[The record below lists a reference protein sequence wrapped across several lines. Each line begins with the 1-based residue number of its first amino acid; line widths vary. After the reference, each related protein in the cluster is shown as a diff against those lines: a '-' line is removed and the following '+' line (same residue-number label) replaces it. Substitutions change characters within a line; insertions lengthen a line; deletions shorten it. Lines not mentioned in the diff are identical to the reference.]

1 MGGKRT
7 RMRKYVLLCVA
18 GIIGLSLLSC
28 VTLPER
34 EAKEAQDEVQEY
46 LLLGQKLLAQGDF
59 DASLNA
65 FQRVLSLSRGKPP
78 EDEALLS
85 MGLIYAHFGNARRDY
100 NKSLDFFKKLMKD
113 YPRSPLSEQAKIW
126 ANVLQENEDLTKTV
140 VKSRQESEGLRQTIE
155 RLEKAKQQAEM
166 KEVKTEDPRGVR
178 DNLLRSQKLLAQG
191 DFDGALNENQKILSL
206 SSRRPPEDEALF
218 NLGVICALPGN
229 PKKDY
234 EKSLD
239 FFRRLIKDHPKSP
252 FTEQAKA
259 WVEMIQENQKLN
271 QVIEKSKQVD
281 LEIEEKKRA
290 TSN

>member
-7 RMRKYVLLCVA
+7 RMRKYVLLLVA
-18 GIIGLSLLSC
+18 GVIGFSLLSC
-28 VTLPER
+28 ATLPN
-34 EAKEAQDEVQEY
+34 KEAQDEVQEY
-46 LLLGQKLLAQGDF
+46 LLLGQRLLTQGDF

-65 FQRVLSLSRGKPP
+65 FERVLSLSPGKPP

-85 MGLIYAHFGNARRDY
+85 MGLIYAHFGNAKRDY
-100 NKSLDFFKKLMKD
+100 RRSLDFFKKLMKD
-113 YPRSPLSEQAKIW
+113 YPKSPLSEQAKIW
-126 ANVLQENEDLTKTV
+126 ANVLQENEDLTQTV

-155 RLEKAKQQAEM
+155 RLEKTKQQAEI
-166 KEVKTEDPRGVR
+166 KEVKTEEPRGVG
-178 DNLLRSQKLLAQG
+178 DHFLRSQKLLAQG
-191 DFDGALNENQKILSL
+191 DFEGALNENQKVLSL
-206 SSRRPPEDEALF
+206 SSRRSPEDEALF
-218 NLGVICALPGN
+218 NLGLIYVLPGN
-229 PKKDY
+229 PKKDI